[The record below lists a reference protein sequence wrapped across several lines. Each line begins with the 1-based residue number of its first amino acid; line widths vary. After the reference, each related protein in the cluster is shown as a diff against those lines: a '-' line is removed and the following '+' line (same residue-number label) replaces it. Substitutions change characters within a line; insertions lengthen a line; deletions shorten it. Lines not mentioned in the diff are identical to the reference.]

1 MKKIVSTQGIT
12 DGLFFAL
19 TEAIRE
25 RVDDKLE
32 NLFRQTYGTYI
43 RLSPML
49 SYELHNGEV
58 TEIQL
63 TYTVDNP
70 TPQQLI
76 WLCEACEDFYN
87 LYGFMV
93 DDIPDANSIYFCA
106 TDLFDMASLI
116 HALDCQTVSLESV
129 LCAVDA
135 HLTERDAIYSP
146 SGAHLIQIPNVEHYR
161 IREGTLFVS
170 PLAARHCNQLQRLEI
185 PYGML
190 FDDHS
195 LTEFPQELMVKQWTT
210 HYDGTPVEEEE
221 DLDDDMPI
229 FDDHGVGYSHDG
241 KILMSCRYTFNE
253 THYDVPDGVEG
264 IDFGAFCA
272 CRHFL
277 ELSIPRSVKTIGDSI
292 FGNNSGVIII
302 RDE

>member
-1 MKKIVSTQGIT
+1 MI
-12 DGLFFAL
+12 
-19 TEAIRE
+19 
-25 RVDDKLE
+25 
-32 NLFRQTYGTYI
+32 
-43 RLSPML
+43 
-49 SYELHNGEV
+49 
-58 TEIQL
+58 
-63 TYTVDNP
+63 
-70 TPQQLI
+70 
-76 WLCEACEDFYN
+76 
-87 LYGFMV
+87 
-93 DDIPDANSIYFCA
+93 DDIPDATSIVFRAADIY
-106 TDLFDMASLI
+106 DMASLI

-253 THYDVPDGVEG
+253 THYDVPDGVEE